1 MRTRDLMRSLNK
13 AKKDL
18 TLFNKELPH
27 NDTYVTVSCVS
38 LDMVKALS
46 LVSKEIKTFLKMA
59 REDSRKKK

>member
-1 MRTRDLMRSLNK
+1 MRSLNK

-18 TLFNKELPH
+18 KLFNKELPH

-38 LDMVKALS
+38 LDMVKS
-46 LVSKEIKTFLKMA
+46 ITLVSKEIKAYLKMA